1 MSVTTKHTFS
11 AVGSGG
17 QTEFTLPVALQ
28 LNNQDDLDV
37 YVTKASAGIAANN
50 NLRIKHFRQSTSST
64 LDANHKQIADTTG
77 TYFPTLTHTG
87 GTETLQNYQ
96 FNADET
102 KIIFNSALSEGSI
115 VSIERRTRDEAG
127 QYTTFAGGSTI
138 RHTDLNRSS
147 TESNYTAQEARNK
160 AFDLENRLFHTNF
173 IPDQDD
179 TIDLG
184 SSTKQWKDLYV
195 DGTAYL
201 DFVNIGGGVIDNTAI
216 GGSVPAAGTFTAL
229 TSSTTAT
236 VNDLV
241 VTGTISDSGGNLE
254 LADDVNISGHLRFP
268 DDKKIYLGNGDD
280 ASIDWDTD
288 GWVDRLE
295 ITSAGDTQF
304 KVGSGKYYSFFVDS
318 ALPLQIYGTYISPR
332 VDIKPYPTNTV
343 DLGKSDGQWKDL
355 YVDGTGYIDTVSADT
370 VNSTDITG
378 AAIVTSGTSTSDTK
392 VYSAK
397 HSDALFLRQDSS
409 ELIKSG
415 DTWSAND
422 THVATTSAIDIRII
436 DLVDDVGGFVPIA
449 NETSFPNANPDVNNP
464 PGAGTIVSIGSL
476 SQDLTSTN
484 GGQITIANGTVGNST
499 VTITGAGSATT
510 YLAGYGMLVETT
522 STLNTYTFHR
532 LSSKATEVTTVAGNI
547 TNINAVANN
556 ATNIN
561 AVAGNE
567 TNINKV
573 ANISTD
579 VTKVA
584 DIDSDVT
591 AVAGDAADIGACSTN
606 IGNIAL
612 IGSDLANNYEH
623 INDYGSI
630 TGTVSSTSGTSNIS
644 TLASGS
650 NLTDINTVAGK
661 ATEIGRLGTADAVA
675 DMNLLGTTAVVEDM
689 SLLGT
694 TACVADMALL
704 GTADTVA
711 DMALLATTDCI
722 ADMAILATTDV
733 VADLNTL
740 GTADVVSDLNTLG
753 TADAVSDM
761 NTLAAISANLTTVA
775 TNNANVTICA
785 NSISNINSASTHAA
799 NALAYRDAASGIL
812 TQTESAPYNLAANN
826 STHTPWGDITDTG
839 ANAVFANETSNTLLT
854 MSEGSSTYDYG
865 NLS

>member
-184 SSTKQWKDLYV
+184 SSTKEWRNLYV

-201 DFVNIGGGVIDNTAI
+201 DTVDIDAGAIDGTTIGASSASTGA
-216 GGSVPAAGTFTAL
+216 FTTLSA
-229 TSSTTAT
+229 SSTTTINSTLDVNGSAT
-236 VNDLV
+236 VDNIQLNGNEID
-241 VTGTISDSGGNLE
+241 TTSGNLT
-254 LADDVNISGHLRFP
+254 
-268 DDKKIYLGNGDD
+268 
-280 ASIDWDTD
+280 ID
-288 GWVDRLE
+288 
-295 ITSAGDTQF
+295 SAGGT
-304 KVGSGKYYSFFVDS
+304 VTVDDN
-318 ALPLQIYGTYISPR
+318 LTVNG
-332 VDIKPYPTNTV
+332 TV
-343 DLGKSDGQWKDL
+343 DLD
-355 YVDGTGYIDTVSADT
+355 
-370 VNSTDITG
+370 NITG
-378 AAIVTSGTSTSDTK
+378 DAVVTSGTSTSDTK

-650 NLTDINTVAGK
+650 NLTNINTVAGK
-661 ATEIGRLGTADAVA
+661 VTEIGRLGTADAVA
-675 DMNLLGTTAVVEDM
+675 DMNLLATTAVVEDM

-704 GTADTVA
+704 GTADIVA

-733 VADLNTL
+733 VADLNIL

-839 ANAVFANETSNTLLT
+839 ANAVFSNETSNTLLT